1 MKSQGFPISLLLI
14 VLFVSGIQLASST
27 LLWDRDEPRFGRAA
41 VEMLRTGDLLVPRFD
56 GQLRPDKPPLVY
68 WLMLPSIGWLGA
80 TDLAVRIPSIL
91 VSLIT
96 ALATFHIGRN
106 LGGREVGVNAAVVGA
121 WMPLP
126 LVLGT
131 AATADATMMAGITV
145 SLAILVDQ
153 AIHGARRK
161 HLPLLTLAL
170 SWAWLAKGPVGPLIF
185 LLAATWA
192 SIAGRQSLQLG
203 RRWWRTVAIA
213 SLISVVV
220 FLGWAIPANEATGG
234 QLAEI
239 GIQHHLIERSTSAIE
254 SHGASGWIGWLLGLP
269 FYLPVIL
276 LGAVPLSALLFPI
289 VVHRH
294 QLFGTQGKGVLLA
307 ALVLP
312 VLLLMTLVATKLP
325 HYILAAFPGIAVMV
339 VLASSR
345 LEKGEVETP
354 LFEGVAGKVGRWIS
368 ILLLLILSIAF
379 AVVMNHHGGSASVMI
394 IATITLLCAAMLVLK
409 MKPATSFWGW
419 RGPGLTVLTTWIGFQ
434 LVFVGLGEVQSRLQ
448 LAPQIVN
455 AIAAS
460 DAPEASLVVHG
471 FNEPSLVFELDRDP
485 KQGQKTVPSLSDR
498 FPLGFSQWLQTAGP
512 AWLLLSSQARER
524 DGIDPQG
531 SGCLKVWSNGDAG
544 TLNYSTGKTVSLELW
559 YLPAS

>member
-1 MKSQGFPISLLLI
+1 MKSQGFPISLWLI
-14 VLFVSGIQLASST
+14 VLFASGIQLASST

-126 LVLGT
+126 LLLGT
-131 AATADATMMAGITV
+131 AATADATMMAGISV

-153 AIHGARRK
+153 AIHGARRM

-170 SWAWLAKGPVGPLIF
+170 CWAWLAKGPVGPLIF

-192 SIAGRQSLQLG
+192 SIAGRQSLELG
-203 RRWWRTVAIA
+203 RSWWRTVAIA
-213 SLISVVV
+213 SLISLAV
-220 FLGWAIPANEATGG
+220 FLGWAIPANDATGG

-254 SHGASGWIGWLLGLP
+254 SHGANGWIGWILGLP

-325 HYILAAFPGIAVMV
+325 HYVLAGFPGIAVMI
-339 VLASSR
+339 VLVASR
-345 LEKGEVETP
+345 VERGEIEAT
-354 LFEGVAGKVGRWIS
+354 LFDGIAAKVGRWFS
-368 ILLLLILSIAF
+368 ILLLLTLSIAF
-379 AVVMNHHGGSASVMI
+379 AVSMHHHGGSSTVTILA
-394 IATITLLCAAMLVLK
+394 ATTLLGSAMLVQR
-409 MKPATSFWGW
+409 MNIATRFWGW
-419 RGPGLTVLTTWIGFQ
+419 RGPGLLLITTWIGFQ
-434 LVFVGLGEVQSRLQ
+434 LIFVGLGQVQNRLQ
-448 LAPQIVN
+448 LSQQIVN
-455 AIAAS
+455 TIADSAAP
-460 DAPEASLVVHG
+460 DAPLVVHG
-471 FNEPSLVFELDRDP
+471 YNEPSLVFALDRHP
-485 KQGQKTVPSLSDR
+485 VQGQKTVPSLRDQ
-498 FPLGFSQWLQTAGP
+498 FPQGYSQWLQGPRP
-512 AWLLLSSQARER
+512 AWLLLSRQARER
-524 DGIDPQG
+524 DGIDPHG
-531 SGCLKVWSNGDAG
+531 SGCVKLWSNGDEG
-544 TLNYSTGKTVSLELW
+544 TLNYSTGRTVSLELW
-559 YLPAS
+559 YRAGS